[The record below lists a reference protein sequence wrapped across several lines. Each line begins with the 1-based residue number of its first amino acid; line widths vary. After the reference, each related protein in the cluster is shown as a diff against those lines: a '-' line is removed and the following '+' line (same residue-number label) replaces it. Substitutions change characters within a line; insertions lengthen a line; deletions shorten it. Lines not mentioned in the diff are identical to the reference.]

1 MREARDQT
9 RHVRRVPAVT
19 AVGARRGSSSGRAVR
34 SHATRLRRN
43 VAVMGASGVLIG
55 LLFLYPTSTNRT
67 DSPTATAAAPGVVS
81 TGAANGVTTVNG
93 TSADTRYGPVQ
104 VRITIRAQRLVA
116 VTALVYPSSEGRD
129 REISSFALPRL
140 GQEAIAAQ
148 SAQIDTVSGATFTS
162 DGYRRSLQA
171 ALDAAHLQG

>member
-1 MREARDQT
+1 MRT
-9 RHVRRVPAVT
+9 
-19 AVGARRGSSSGRAVR
+19 
-34 SHATRLRRN
+34 HAARLRRN
-43 VAVMGASGVLIG
+43 AAVIGASAVLIG

-81 TGAANGVTTVNG
+81 TRPATGTTTVNG

-104 VRITIRAQRLVA
+104 VRITIRSQRLVA
-116 VTALVYPSSEGRD
+116 VTALVYPSSGGRD
-129 REISSFALPRL
+129 REISSYALPQL
-140 GQEAIAAQ
+140 EQEAIAAQ

-171 ALDAAHLQG
+171 ALDAAHLKG